1 MRNITL
7 FYLYVSHRTIPLS
20 IESVVIVNAVVAS
33 SPSLSFSSS
42 SSSPS
47 SPTVL
52 FACRYR
58 CMCFFLVSLLA
69 LCRSHYRRET
79 LRIFLSLSLALS
91 LSLSLLLC
99 EPYFIWFHTSRIFLS
114 FSLSL
119 PSFSCSV
126 QKRYLSVWRQTND
139 WNRLRTGVIL
149 PLLIFPF
156 F

>member
-1 MRNITL
+1 MCA
-7 FYLYVSHRTIPLS
+7 SHAHTAIPLP
-20 IESVVIVNAVVAS
+20 IESVVIVNTVVAS
-33 SPSLSFSSS
+33 SSSLFSSS
-42 SSSPS
+42 SSS
-47 SPTVL
+47 SPTVV

-69 LCRSHYRRET
+69 LCRSQCRRET
-79 LRIFLSLSLALS
+79 LRIFLFLS
-91 LSLSLLLC
+91 LSCSVSLFVVASVRALFHLISYFTHLSVFLSPSLLL
-99 EPYFIWFHTSRIFLS
+99 LS
-114 FSLSL
+114 
-119 PSFSCSV
+119 SV